1 MSPSRAPHAAPA
13 KRAGFSL
20 VELMGVIVI
29 IMLIGTMVSISWQ
42 AIVPREQ
49 LNSDVRSLAAAL
61 QGARSNAIAR
71 NSEFRLIYDL
81 DNDRY
86 RTMTPYRVGGGLW
99 TMADDQ
105 ADRQVTTWQELADGV
120 EFSRIVVDGEEYDEG
135 DIYVR
140 FDPLGTASDH
150 TVTLLHKPYGN
161 TYTIEVLALTGLI
174 RFHEGEF
181 RREPPR
187 EEELE

>member
-1 MSPSRAPHAAPA
+1 M
-13 KRAGFSL
+13 

-49 LNSDVRSLAAAL
+49 LNSDVRGLAAAL

-71 NSEFRLIYDL
+71 NAEFRLIYDL
-81 DNDRY
+81 DGNRY

-99 TMADDQ
+99 TIADEQ
-105 ADRQVTTWQELADGV
+105 ADRQVTNWQQLAEGI
-120 EFSRIVVDGEEYDEG
+120 EFSLVVVDGEGFDEG
-135 DIYVR
+135 TVYVR
-140 FDPLGTASDH
+140 FDPLGAASDH
-150 TVTLLHKPYGN
+150 TVTLLHEPYGN
-161 TYTIEVLALTGLI
+161 HYTIEVLALTGLI

-181 RREPPR
+181 QRDPPR
-187 EEELE
+187 EEEFE